1 MTINGEMSR
10 RKISVETTWED
21 SGYDC
26 DHCGGKILIRTDRET
41 GQPKRRC
48 YQCEQCGCQW
58 KMNGNVLRI
67 GSGRRCR
74 NAQEE
79 RLDDASRRDVL
90 TQRFV
95 IILGIVA
102 LLLIARFG
110 GMAALRF
117 IIPLGLAVAILIWM
131 SRYARER
138 GWW

>member
-1 MTINGEMSR
+1 MMTDGEMSGPEIR
-10 RKISVETTWED
+10 IETSWED

-48 YQCEQCGCQW
+48 YQCKQCGCQW
-58 KMNGNVLRI
+58 KMNGDPLRI
-67 GSGRRCR
+67 GSGSNCR
-74 NAQEE
+74 EAQER
-79 RLDDASRRDVL
+79 RLSDASQREVL
-90 TQRFV
+90 AQRFV

-102 LLLIARFG
+102 LLLVARYG

-117 IIPLGLAVAILIWM
+117 IIPLGLAVAILIWI